1 MYGWIVLIAVVVIV
15 LIWLAAS
22 YNSFIRARNNVEE
35 AYATMDVYLKK
46 RFDLIPNLVE
56 TVKGYAKHESETLLS
71 VVAARNAV
79 AAAATQSEK
88 LAGEA
93 QLTKSLKS
101 LNVVAES
108 YPEMK
113 ANSNFQELMRQL
125 QSVENDIT
133 NARKYYNG
141 CVKKYNIRL
150 QSFPSSVIGGM
161 FHFEKKNLFEISDVA
176 ERDNVKVEF

>member
-1 MYGWIVLIAVVVIV
+1 
-15 LIWLAAS
+15 
-22 YNSFIRARNNVEE
+22 
-35 AYATMDVYLKK
+35 
-46 RFDLIPNLVE
+46 
-56 TVKGYAKHESETLLS
+56 VKGYAKHESETLLS